1 MSKPTEKT
9 ALVGGAEEKTAQEK
23 FHTAGSI
30 LVLIVVA
37 VTKTQLTAFLFSYSH
52 VPTAYSLYS
61 CVVTSL
67 LIVPFFLAGLSP
79 FQYPTMKMAR
89 VFTLIVVFTS
99 LDLAFTNI
107 ALSEVSTALQQ
118 CIASSNAFWCIM
130 IETALTRKWQHPVV
144 YLTVSLVVLGAV
156 LASLGS
162 VTKISAYG
170 VIAAVVAVLASACKY
185 VFTHSAFREFKGE
198 MGALSLLFWVDLLI
212 APIYLAWTLI
222 NGELQT
228 FFEEDLAHDGPLFW
242 QVTGTAALGGV
253 RALTQYLVLNFV
265 TATSLGTANLVQQS
279 LNIFISIPIQHIQVT
294 PYLASGIV
302 VVLIFSGFYTY
313 IKSNKPFLAWID
325 EKLGWTPDNTGVS
338 AQDQG
343 QRVFGLGAA

>member
-1 MSKPTEKT
+1 VSRP
-9 ALVGGAEEKTAQEK
+9 
-23 FHTAGSI
+23 
-30 LVLIVVA
+30 
-37 VTKTQLTAFLFSYSH
+37 LT
-52 VPTAYSLYS
+52 
-61 CVVTSL
+61 
-67 LIVPFFLAGLSP
+67 
-79 FQYPTMKMAR
+79 
-89 VFTLIVVFTS
+89 
-99 LDLAFTNI
+99 
-107 ALSEVSTALQQ
+107 
-118 CIASSNAFWCIM
+118 
-130 IETALTRKWQHPVV
+130 
-144 YLTVSLVVLGAV
+144 TV
-156 LASLGS
+156 
-162 VTKISAYG
+162 
-170 VIAAVVAVLASACKY
+170 
-185 VFTHSAFREFKGE
+185 RR
-198 MGALSLLFWVDLLI
+198 
-212 APIYLAWTLI
+212 
-222 NGELQT
+222 T